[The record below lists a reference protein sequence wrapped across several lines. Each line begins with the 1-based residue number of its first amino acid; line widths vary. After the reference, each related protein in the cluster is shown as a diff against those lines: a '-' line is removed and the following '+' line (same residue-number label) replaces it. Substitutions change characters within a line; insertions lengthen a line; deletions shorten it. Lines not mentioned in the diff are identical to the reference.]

1 VIKKIWEKLQKT
13 EKSNLLKLFLVSY
26 IFFLGFFLT
35 SKMWYPESTSDYVP
49 ATEIG
54 KKVTFRDRDFTLKR
68 WDYSE
73 KQSMM
78 EIEFQVLNHST
89 DGIKNL
95 YYEAMDIKEG
105 YLQTE
110 TVFEESN
117 LIVVRI
123 KDIPDK
129 WSQIS
134 LRIKLSKEDESVLK
148 YYTNKEKV
156 NSVQKIEDKSKEEY
170 LKNRTES
177 DKKTLENDIEKQ
189 KTMISEYESKIDNA
203 NENISELMA
212 SKKYQTEDEQLSTDE
227 AIHKLENDIVTYQE
241 AIAEADKKIQ
251 EYQQKIK
258 QAEEK
263 ITEY

>member
-1 VIKKIWEKLQKT
+1 MIKKIWGKLRRT
-13 EKSNLLKLFLVSY
+13 EKSNLIKLFLVSY

-35 SKMWYPESTSDYVP
+35 SKMWYPDSTSDYVP

-78 EIEFQVLNHST
+78 EIEFQILNHST

-95 YYEAMDIKEG
+95 YYEAMDINEG

-123 KDIPDK
+123 TDIPDK

-134 LRIKLSKEDESVLK
+134 LRIKLAKDDERVLK
-148 YYTNKEKV
+148 YYTNKANV
-156 NSVQKIEDKSKEEY
+156 NLVKEIKDKSKEEY

-177 DKKTLENDIEKQ
+177 DKKALESEIEKQ
-189 KTMISEYESKIDNA
+189 KTMISDYEAKIDNA

-212 SKKYQTEDEQLSTDE
+212 SKKYQTEEEQLSTDE

-251 EYQQKIK
+251 EYQQRII

>member
-1 VIKKIWEKLQKT
+1 MIKKIWEKLRRI
-13 EKSNLLKLFLVSY
+13 EKSNLIKLFLVSY

-35 SKMWYPESTSDYVP
+35 SKMWYLDSTSDYVP
-49 ATEIG
+49 VTKIG
-54 KKVTFRDRDFTLKR
+54 TKVTFKDRDFTLKR

-78 EIEFQVLNHST
+78 EIEFQILNHST

-95 YYEAMDIKEG
+95 YYEAMDIKKG

-134 LRIKLSKEDESVLK
+134 FRIKLSKDDERVLK
-148 YYTNKEKV
+148 YYTNKEDV
-156 NSVQKIEDKSKEEY
+156 NRVKEIENKSKEEY

-177 DKKTLENDIEKQ
+177 DKKNFEREIEKQ
-189 KTMISEYESKIDNA
+189 KTMISDYEAQIDNA

-212 SKKYQTEDEQLSTDE
+212 SKKYQTEEEQLSTDE

-251 EYQQKIK
+251 EYQEKIK
-258 QAEEK
+258 QADEK